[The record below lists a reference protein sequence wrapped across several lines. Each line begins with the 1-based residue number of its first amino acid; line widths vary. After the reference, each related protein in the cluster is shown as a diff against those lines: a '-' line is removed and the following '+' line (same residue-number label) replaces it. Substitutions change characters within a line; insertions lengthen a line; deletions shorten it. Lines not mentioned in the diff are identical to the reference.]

1 MRTLLLV
8 AIVAVTSLSSCRKC
22 IEDPIVGEPCADIYD
37 PVCANGVTYGNECEA
52 KRAGE
57 TSWTKGECI
66 K

>member
-1 MRTLLLV
+1 MRTFLLV

-22 IEDPIVGEPCADIYD
+22 IDPPVNEPCMDIYD
-37 PVCANGVTYGNECEA
+37 PVCANGITYGNECEA

-57 TSWTKGECI
+57 TSWVKGACE